1 MVELVTLP
9 DDPASLGHCGAG
21 VAPVG
26 RLSTRRGSARLTGT
40 SPACA
45 GMSAAAWLGRHS
57 TPLGKQRQP
66 SRHGAKAVQ
75 HPPPR
80 IGGVLQDS
88 ALSFYDVLDDPADPA
103 FLGLGR
109 LLWSLVATQWAWIDR
124 RVETVTLSSERRFR
138 RHMSIDCR
146 VPAPVTDLAL
156 ELGLDHFPVPL
167 RSVTRRSLLVF
178 DLRLDDLPVPLL
190 TRRHN
195 IMATQALLMA
205 AVEPL
210 GVEPDR
216 DLSVALARVA
226 DADTRYADSALQSLG
241 LTQRLEAIDETTSPE
256 GWARWAITTF
266 DRNHLLMA
274 DVPLEKVRQRAVFK
288 ITQELAHESPD
299 PLPLRAELAWHATS
313 AGFDTPDVIATA
325 SYHFQF
331 VAPDGLMVVGG
342 RLLGVHDGGRE
353 DTPFGTTAQWGSVL
367 GLNAHASDVPEA
379 DTYEAVVS
387 LRPSPEGLLR
397 ASAASAVV
405 STLVLFMATAAAHRV
420 DDTQVGPST
429 ALLLALP
436 GLVSTFLARPGEHS
450 LVSRLLRGVRVVTA
464 ASALTVY
471 AAAGVLAVGVAGGV
485 LRATWLALALF
496 SAVPAVALVVAVWS
510 CRPSRWT

>member
-1 MVELVTLP
+1 MT
-9 DDPASLGHCGAG
+9 
-21 VAPVG
+21 
-26 RLSTRRGSARLTGT
+26 
-40 SPACA
+40 
-45 GMSAAAWLGRHS
+45 
-57 TPLGKQRQP
+57 
-66 SRHGAKAVQ
+66 
-75 HPPPR
+75 
-80 IGGVLQDS
+80 
-88 ALSFYDVLDDPADPA
+88 FYDVLDDPGDPA

-109 LLWSLVATQWAWIDR
+109 LLWSLVATQSAWIDR
-124 RVETVTLSSERRFR
+124 RVETVTLSAERRFR

-146 VPAPVTDLAL
+146 VPAPVTDLARD
-156 ELGLDHFPVPL
+156 LGFDHFPVPL
-167 RSVTRRSLLVF
+167 RSVTRRSLVVF

-190 TRRHN
+190 TRRQN
-195 IMATQALLMA
+195 IMATQALLLA
-205 AVEPL
+205 AVEQL
-210 GVEPDR
+210 GVEPNR
-216 DLSVALARVA
+216 DLSRALARVA
-226 DADTRYADSALQSLG
+226 DADTPSADRALQDLG
-241 LTQRLEAIDETTSPE
+241 LAQGIEAIDETTTPR
-256 GWARWAITTF
+256 GWAHWAITTF

-274 DVPLEKVRQRAVFK
+274 DVPIDALRQRTVFK
-288 ITQELAHESPD
+288 ITQELAHEPPD
-299 PLPLRAELAWHATS
+299 PLPPRAELAWDATS

-342 RLLGVHDGGRE
+342 RLLGVHDDGRD

-387 LRPSPEGLLR
+387 LRPSPDGLLR

-405 STLVLFMATAAAHRV
+405 SSLVLLLATAVAHRV
-420 DDTQVGPST
+420 DDTEAGPST

-450 LVSRLLRGVRVVTA
+450 LVSRLLRGVRVLTA

-471 AAAGVLAVGVAGGV
+471 AAAGVLAVGVAGGA
-485 LRATWLALALF
+485 LRATWLGLALF
-496 SAVPAVALVVAVWS
+496 SAVPAVALTVAVWS